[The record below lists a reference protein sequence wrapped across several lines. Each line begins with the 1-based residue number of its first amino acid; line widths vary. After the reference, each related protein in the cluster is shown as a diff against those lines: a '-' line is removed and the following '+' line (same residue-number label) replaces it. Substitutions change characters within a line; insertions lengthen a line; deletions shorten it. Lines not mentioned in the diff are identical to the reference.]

1 MKIITDCG
9 AEFSSEELQTL
20 GITQAPLFINFPQ
33 ESINSAEIGPDD
45 FYDRLEAMAPKIP
58 TTSQPSSTIFEKIY
72 HELILQDKDLLSIHI
87 SGGLSGTIN
96 SAQVASQ
103 EIGDEANI
111 SVFDSFN
118 LSGAQRFQVLAAAR
132 AAISGWSLQRTL
144 ERLQEI
150 RANSE
155 TIFTLETLDYL
166 ARGGRIG
173 RVAGL
178 LGHILKIKP
187 IIHVDH
193 KDGKYTTTGKTR
205 TLPQALDIII
215 EFLSDK
221 YGTTPLWINLMH
233 GRLQHMAD
241 NLAGLLKEN
250 LNISRLDILR
260 VSPVLGV
267 HTGPGVV
274 GVSVVPMEL
283 MQDLI

>member
-9 AEFSSEELQTL
+9 AEFTQDELRIL
-20 GITQAPLFINFPQ
+20 GITQAPLYINFPD
-33 ESINSAEIGPDD
+33 ESINSADIEPDD
-45 FYDRLEAMAPKIP
+45 FYDRMEAMTPKIP
-58 TTSQPSSTIFEKIY
+58 TTSQPSSEIFKKIY
-72 HELILQDKDLLSIHI
+72 GELSSQDPDLLSIHI
-87 SGGLSGTIN
+87 SSGLSGTIN
-96 SAQVASQ
+96 SAQIAS
-103 EIGDEANI
+103 EELAGKANI
-111 SVFDSFN
+111 SIFDSLN
-118 LSGAQRFQVLAAAR
+118 LSGAQRLQVLAAAR
-132 AAISGWSLQRTL
+132 AAISGWSIERTLQRL
-144 ERLQEI
+144 KEI
-150 RANSE
+150 RAQTE

-187 IIHVDH
+187 VINVDH

-205 TLPQALDIII
+205 TLPQALDIITQ
-215 EFLSDK
+215 FLIQK
-221 YGTTPLWINLMH
+221 YGTTPLWVNLMH
-233 GRLQHMAD
+233 GRFQDMAD
-241 NLAGLLKEN
+241 SLSALLKEN
-250 LNISRLDILR
+250 VNISKLDIFR

>member
-9 AEFSSEELQTL
+9 AEFSSEELQML

-33 ESINSAEIGPDD
+33 ESINSAEIEPDD

-72 HELILQDKDLLSIHI
+72 HELRLQDKELLSIHI
-87 SGGLSGTIN
+87 SSGLSGTIN
-96 SAQVASQ
+96 SAQIASQ
-103 EIGDEANI
+103 EMGDEANV

>member
-87 SGGLSGTIN
+87 SSGLSGTIN